1 MPRDADEVLFNSMND
16 PSIRGG
22 LAEPLD
28 NIMRLSNGTFFNV
41 LSKPLTTTPVVFYLQ
56 KNSYLTQLFSDKVS
70 EMLSAGLIEYWIDQ
84 EKKMEIAPSTVDG
97 DPKVLTL
104 IKLSAPF
111 MITAMGLFLSSIIF
125 VVEVIFYRYKSRE
138 RMRQTAIPRRFS
150 GLVVPFMK

>member
-1 MPRDADEVLFNSMND
+1 MPREADEVFFKSMND

-41 LSKPLTTTPVVFYLQ
+41 LSKPLTTTPVVFYLH

-84 EKKMEIAPSTVDG
+84 EKKMEIAPSIVDG

-111 MITAMGLFLSSIIF
+111 MITAVGLFISSIIF
-125 VVEVIFYRYKSRE
+125 IVEVIFYRYKSRK
-138 RMRQTAIPRRFS
+138 RTVIPRRFS
-150 GLVVPFMK
+150 GLVLPFMK

>member
-1 MPRDADEVLFNSMND
+1 MPRGADEILFNSMND
-16 PSIRGG
+16 PSVIGG

-41 LSKPLTTTPVVFYLQ
+41 LSKPLTTTRVVFYLH

-84 EKKMEIAPSTVDG
+84 EKKSALTTTSG

-111 MITAMGLFLSSIIF
+111 LITAVGLFISSIIF
-125 VVEVIFYRYKSRE
+125 IVEMIFHRYKSR
-138 RMRQTAIPRRFS
+138 RQMSIPRRYS
-150 GLVVPFMK
+150 GLIVPFMK

>member
-1 MPRDADEVLFNSMND
+1 MPRDADEILFKSMND

-41 LSKPLTTTPVVFYLQ
+41 LSKPLTTSRVVFYLH

-84 EKKMEIAPSTVDG
+84 EKKMEISPSTENG

-111 MITAMGLFLSSIIF
+111 LITAVGLFVSSLIFTLEIIF
-125 VVEVIFYRYKSRE
+125 NRYKNHPTE
-138 RMRQTAIPRRFS
+138 I
-150 GLVVPFMK
+150 